1 MFRFHGFALKRFWS
15 VDGNFDWKISA
26 RNAGIGLLVL
36 LFALAFW
43 IALPNATQQIV
54 SVAGFLVALFL
65 FLQVLP
71 VVVLGF
77 ATAMILDKLVP
88 DLFPYLVPAAQTV
101 VDTLLPYINWKIDA
115 DLLLKLF
122 AVSFSIALWW
132 GWQAQPVLFQM
143 MYHSKQMGSI
153 DSSKRV

>member
-1 MFRFHGFALKRFWS
+1 MFRFHGFALKKFWS

-26 RNAGIGLLVL
+26 RNAGIGLTFS
-36 LFALAFW
+36 LFVLAFW

-71 VVVLGF
+71 VAVLGF

-88 DLFPYLVPAAQTV
+88 DLFPYFVPAAQTV
-101 VDTLLPYINWKIDA
+101 VDTFLPHVNRKIDE

-132 GWQAQPVLFQM
+132 GWQAQPVLFR
-143 MYHSKQMGSI
+143 MGGI